1 MDQPQPK
8 QKKGDEGLPGWVMT
22 FADLNSLL
30 LAFFVLLFSFS
41 EMEPA
46 TYKEIGGTMKDA
58 FGVQRDIPIRDP
70 LKGISLIARDFS
82 PSTPDNSPTNK
93 IQQETQK
100 TLERNLRMHQS
111 EVERD
116 ILELQ
121 EKLKELMVMLQEA
134 LKQLASD
141 GDGQGQGKQSD
152 SAQETAESK
161 KIEEEKKKAVK
172 ELASALVDTKKM
184 IVDVESPDSNPSQA
198 MQATVETLIKTQEKV
213 EAAMEATK
221 ASQSVTAGAQ
231 SPREAAEANQKLEAQ
246 EAAAQAIKDI
256 QSSIAKQ
263 QAAAKAQKPDV
274 LDESAK
280 LLKKQLEK
288 EVKDGKIEVMTD
300 KDGDTK
306 RLVIRIQESG
316 SFASGSAIVK
326 RSFQPVIDK
335 ISALLGVVKGKI
347 TVSGHTDS
355 VPINSARYRSNWE
368 LSTARAVSVL
378 HKLERSSK
386 LPPGEFTIHGHGET
400 QPIDTNETKEGRAK
414 NRRVEIAIERKIT
427 GDEPSFRKVSTEK
440 LAEPVK
446 KEGIWKTYS
455 SAVQEAKQKD
465 KKDVPFLEEKDV
477 LKMLEED
484 VPPIERTQAMKKPID
499 LPPPIAPLEPISP
512 IN

>member
-1 MDQPQPK
+1 MDQAPPK
-8 QKKGDEGLPGWVMT
+8 QKKQDEGLPGWVMT

-58 FGVQRDIPIRDP
+58 FGVQRDVPIRDP

-82 PSTPDNSPTNK
+82 PSTPDNSATNK
-93 IQQETQK
+93 VQQETQK

-116 ILELQ
+116 IIELQ
-121 EKLKELMVMLQEA
+121 KKLKELMVMLQEA
-134 LKQLASD
+134 LKQLSAD
-141 GDGQGQGKQSD
+141 GEGQGQGKQSD
-152 SAQETAESK
+152 SSEETAESK
-161 KIEEEKKKAVK
+161 KIEEDRKKAVK
-172 ELASALVDTKKM
+172 EIASAVVDTQKM
-184 IVDVESPDSNPSQA
+184 ILDLKNPDSKTSQA
-198 MQATVETLIKTQEKV
+198 MQSTVETLLKTQEKV
-213 EAAMEATK
+213 ETAIEATK
-221 ASQSVTAGAQ
+221 SSQSKQSASQ
-231 SPREAAEANQKLEAQ
+231 SPREAAEANQVLEAQ
-246 EAAAQAIKDI
+246 EAAAQAIKDL

-263 QAAAKAQKPDV
+263 QAAQKAKKSDV
-274 LDESAK
+274 LEESAK
-280 LLKKQLEK
+280 LLEKQLAK
-288 EVKDGKIEVMTD
+288 EVKDGKVEVLTEQ
-300 KDGDTK
+300 DGDTK

-355 VPINSARYRSNWE
+355 MPINSARYRSNWE
-368 LSTARAVSVL
+368 LSTARSVSVL
-378 HKLERSSK
+378 HKLERASK

-400 QPIDTNETKEGRAK
+400 RPIATNETKEGRAK
-414 NRRVEIAIERKIT
+414 NRRVEIAIERKII
-427 GDEPSFRKVSTEK
+427 GGEPSFRKVSTEK

-446 KEGIWKTYS
+446 KEGIWKTYTT
-455 SAVQEAKQKD
+455 AVGEAKKKD
-465 KKDVPFLEEKDV
+465 SKDVPFLEEEDV

-484 VPPIERTQAMKKPID
+484 VPPISRTQAMKKPIEL
-499 LPPPIAPLEPISP
+499 LPPISPLEPISP